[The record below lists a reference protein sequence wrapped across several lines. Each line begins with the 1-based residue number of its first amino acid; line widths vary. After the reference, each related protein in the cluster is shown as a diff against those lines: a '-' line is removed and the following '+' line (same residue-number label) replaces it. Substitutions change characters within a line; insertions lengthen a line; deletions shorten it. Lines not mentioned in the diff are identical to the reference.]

1 MYWIAIIL
9 ILLTILLWDFVHKK
23 RVRNHFR
30 KHGIQGPTLTL
41 PLIGDVLT
49 TMDIDPTNVFN
60 LLRHLSESYGE
71 VSHFWLFH
79 FSFVL
84 VQNVEYLEPILSSPR
99 LIKKNFIY
107 DMVRGWLNDGLL
119 LSSGSKWHA
128 RRKIIT
134 RSYHFAILEQFIQVF
149 DRQSETFVER
159 LRGKADG
166 KTVIEIFSEVCPTAL
181 DIITE
186 TAMGVKIDAQ
196 KHPNLPYVKALAHA
210 TKTIANRAVQPAFYL
225 NFLYNITH
233 ILDNVRLKKSITIMH
248 EFTNGIIRERRK
260 ALSETPIEENRKD
273 TESEEYL
280 EVGMRKSIAFLDLLL
295 QSTIDGKPLSN
306 EDIREEVDTFMFEG
320 HDTTTSG
327 LAHTLYLL
335 ARHPNAQQKA
345 YEEVQQ
351 VLNKS
356 KTEPI
361 TMKDLQNLKYLECV
375 IKETLRL
382 HPSVPLIARVSEGE
396 FKIGDFTLP
405 RNTHVILSLYAVG
418 RDPKYFSNPDDFLP
432 ERFLSENTTK
442 MHPFAFVPFS
452 AGPRN
457 CVGQKFAMLEMKM
470 IIGKVLRDYEILPL
484 GPDIMPIMSLILRS
498 TTGMNLGLKP
508 RA

>member
-1 MYWIAIIL
+1 M
-9 ILLTILLWDFVHKK
+9 
-23 RVRNHFR
+23 
-30 KHGIQGPTLTL
+30 PTPHSLSL
-41 PLIGDVLT
+41 SLSLYIPDVLNL
-49 TMDIDPTNVFN
+49 MRYFREQYGKVCQVWFFN
-60 LLRHLSESYGE
+60 
-71 VSHFWLFH
+71 FLF
-79 FSFVL
+79 VI
-84 VQNVEYLEPILSSPR
+84 VQEVEYLEPILSSPR
-99 LIKKNFIY
+99 LIKKNFVY
-107 DMVRGWLNDGLL
+107 DVLRGWLNDGLL

-134 RSYHFAILEQFIQVF
+134 RSYHFAILEQFIEVF

-166 KTVIEIFSEVCPTAL
+166 KTVIEMFSEVCPTAL

-196 KHPNLPYVKALAHA
+196 KNPNLPYVKALAH
-210 TKTIANRAVQPAFYL
+210 TTHLIAARITQPAYYL
-225 NFLYNITH
+225 DIIYHITH
-233 ILDNVRLKKSITIMH
+233 MLDNIRLKRNVRIMH
-248 EFTNGIIRERRK
+248 EFTDSIIRERRK
-260 ALSETPIEENRKD
+260 RLH
-273 TESEEYL
+273 
-280 EVGMRKSIAFLDLLL
+280 KSITENHQKNAGIFENYFLVSSRFQFCFLLEAEAHLEFGIKKGVAFLDLLL

-327 LAHTLYLL
+327 VAHTLYRL

-375 IKETLRL
+375 IKEALRL
-382 HPSVPLIARVSEGE
+382 HPSVPLISRVSEEE
-396 FKIGDFTLP
+396 FKIGNLTLP
-405 RNTHVILSLYAVG
+405 PNTQIVIPLHAVA

-432 ERFLSENTTK
+432 ERFLLENTTK

-470 IIGKVLRDYEILPL
+470 IVGKVLRDYEILPL
-484 GPDIMPIMSLILRS
+484 GPDIAPIVTLILRS
-498 TTGMNLGLKP
+498 TTGCNVGLRQ

>member
-1 MYWIAIIL
+1 MEY
-9 ILLTILLWDFVHKK
+9 
-23 RVRNHFR
+23 
-30 KHGIQGPTLTL
+30 Q
-41 PLIGDVLT
+41 
-49 TMDIDPTNVFN
+49 
-60 LLRHLSESYGE
+60 E
-71 VSHFWLFH
+71 
-79 FSFVL
+79 
-84 VQNVEYLEPILSSPR
+84 VEYLEPILSSPR
-99 LIKKNFIY
+99 LIKKNFVY
-107 DMVRGWLNDGLL
+107 DVLRGWLNDGLL

-134 RSYHFAILEQFIQVF
+134 RSYHFAILEQFIDVF
-149 DRQSETFVER
+149 DRQSDSFVKR

-166 KTVIEIFSEVCPTAL
+166 KTVIEMFSEVCPTAL

-196 KHPNLPYVKALAHA
+196 KHPNLPYVKALAH
-210 TKTIANRAVQPAFYL
+210 TTHLIAARITQPAYYL
-225 NFLYNITH
+225 DIIYHITH
-233 ILDNVRLKKSITIMH
+233 MLDNIRLKRNVRIMH
-248 EFTNGIIRERRK
+248 AFTDSIIRERRK
-260 ALSETPIEENRKD
+260 RLH
-273 TESEEYL
+273 
-280 EVGMRKSIAFLDLLL
+280 KSIAENHQRNAEAEAHLDLGIKKGVAFLDLLL

-327 LAHTLYLL
+327 LAHTLYRL
-335 ARHPNAQQKA
+335 ARHPHAQQKA

-375 IKETLRL
+375 IKEALRL
-382 HPSVPLIARVSEGE
+382 HPSVPLITRVSEEE
-396 FKIGDFTLP
+396 FKIGNLTLP
-405 RNTHVILSLYAVG
+405 PNTQIVIPLHAVA
-418 RDPKYFSNPDDFLP
+418 RDPKYFTNPDDFLP
-432 ERFLSENTTK
+432 ERFLLENTTK

-470 IIGKVLRDYEILPL
+470 IVGKVLRDYEILPL
-484 GPDIMPIMSLILRS
+484 GPNIAPIVTLILRS
-498 TTGMNLGLKP
+498 TTGCNVGLRQRP
-508 RA
+508 

>member
-1 MYWIAIIL
+1 MYWTVVIL
-9 ILLTILLWDFVHKK
+9 ILLTILLCDFIYKK
-23 RVRNHFR
+23 RVRTHFR
-30 KHGIQGPTLTL
+30 KHGIPGPRLTL
-41 PLIGDVLT
+41 PLIGDVLM
-49 TMDIDPTNVFN
+49 TMGTDPTNVFKV
-60 LLRHLSESYGE
+60 LGYFREKYGK
-71 VSHFWLFH
+71 VFHVWIFH

-84 VQNVEYLEPILSSPR
+84 VQNIEYLEPILSSPR

-107 DMVRGWLNDGLL
+107 DMLRRWLNDGLL

-134 RSYHFAILEQFIQVF
+134 RSYHFAILEQFVEVF

-166 KTVIEIFSEVCPTAL
+166 KTVIEMFSEVCPTAL

-210 TKTIANRAVQPAFYL
+210 TKTIARRAVQPAFYL

-233 ILDNVRLKKSITIMH
+233 ILDNVRVKKSIRIMH
-248 EFTNGIIRERRK
+248 EFTNSIIRERRK
-260 ALSETPIEENRKD
+260 ALNDSLIEENQKD
-273 TESEEYL
+273 TERDL
-280 EVGMRKSIAFLDLLL
+280 EVGTRKSVAFLDLLL

-327 LAHTLYLL
+327 LAHTLYRL

-356 KTEPI
+356 KSEPI

-375 IKETLRL
+375 IKEALRL
-382 HPSVPLIARVSEGE
+382 HPSVPLISRVSEEE
-396 FKIGDFTLP
+396 FKIGNFTLP
-405 RNTHVILSLYAVG
+405 RNTHIVLPLYAVG
-418 RDPKYFSNPDDFLP
+418 RDPQYFSNPDDFLP
-432 ERFLSENTTK
+432 ERFLLENTIK
-442 MHPFAFVPFS
+442 IHPFSFVPFS

-470 IIGKVLRDYEILPL
+470 IVGKVLRDYEILPL

-498 TTGMNLGLKP
+498 TTGINLGLKP

>member
-1 MYWIAIIL
+1 MYWTAIIV
-9 ILLTILLWDFVHKK
+9 ITLTILLGDFVRK
-23 RVRNHFR
+23 RRISSYFR
-30 KHGIQGPTLTL
+30 KHGIPGPKISL
-41 PLIGDVLT
+41 PLIGDILVTLGNDPKNVLNL
-49 TMDIDPTNVFN
+49 MRYFREQYGKVCQLWFFN
-60 LLRHLSESYGE
+60 
-71 VSHFWLFH
+71 FLF
-79 FSFVL
+79 VI
-84 VQNVEYLEPILSSPR
+84 VQEVEYLEPILSSPR
-99 LIKKNFIY
+99 IIKKNFVY
-107 DMVRGWLNDGLL
+107 DVLRSWLNDGLL

-134 RSYHFAILEQFIQVF
+134 RSYHFAILEQFIEVF
-149 DRQSETFVER
+149 DRQSDLFVER

-166 KTVIEIFSEVCPTAL
+166 KTVIDMFSEVCPTAL

-196 KHPNLPYVKALAHA
+196 KHPNLPYVKALADTTHL
-210 TKTIANRAVQPAFYL
+210 IAARVTQPAYYL
-225 NFLYNITH
+225 DIIYHITH
-233 ILDNVRLKKSITIMH
+233 VLDNIRLKRSVRIMH
-248 EFTNGIIRERRK
+248 EFTDNIIRERRK
-260 ALSETPIEENRKD
+260 RLHESITENHQKNAEAEDHSEFGIKKG
-273 TESEEYL
+273 
-280 EVGMRKSIAFLDLLL
+280 VAFLDLLL

-306 EDIREEVDTFMFEG
+306 DDIREEVDTFMFEG

-327 LAHTLYLL
+327 VSHTLYLL

-345 YEEVQQ
+345 YEEVQH

-356 KTEPI
+356 KTESI

-375 IKETLRL
+375 IKEALRL
-382 HPSVPLIARVSEGE
+382 HPSVPLITRVSEEE
-396 FKIGDFTLP
+396 FKIGNLTLP
-405 RNTHVILSLYAVG
+405 PNTQIVIPLHAVA

-432 ERFLSENTTK
+432 ERFLLENTTK

-470 IIGKVLRDYEILPL
+470 IIGKVLRDYELLPL
-484 GPDIMPIMSLILRS
+484 GPDIVPIMTLILRS
-498 TTGMNLGLKP
+498 TTGFNVGLRQ